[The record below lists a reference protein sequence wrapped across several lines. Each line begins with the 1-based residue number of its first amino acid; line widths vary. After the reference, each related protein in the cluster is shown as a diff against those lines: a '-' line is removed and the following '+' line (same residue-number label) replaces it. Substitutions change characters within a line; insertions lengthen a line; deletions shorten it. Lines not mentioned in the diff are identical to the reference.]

1 MAAPGVNPLV
11 IDQLR
16 SDPYFVVD
24 FVVDNNPEGVMANLS
39 SLGLLQGTPQE
50 LTRTEIK
57 QEVREIYD
65 PSTLTE
71 VLSVAYDNEAD
82 NYTAGYDKVLGS
94 GDDPG
99 NYNNQQKAAGVGLM
113 IFQGIAQIGQSVAD
127 VVASRNQR
135 LSAEEMTQQTQI
147 MADTQLQ
154 LQQMQNQFEESQRV
168 FGIPRS
174 AFIVVVV
181 SFAVII
187 GLALLRK

>member
-65 PSTLTE
+65 PVTLTE

-82 NYTAGYDKVLGS
+82 NYTAGYNAVLGS

-113 IFQGIAQIGQSVAD
+113 IFQGIAQIGQSVAN
-127 VVASRNQR
+127 VVASQNER
-135 LSAEEMTQQTQI
+135 LSAEQMTQQAQI
-147 MADTQLQ
+147 NADLQ
-154 LQQMQNQFEESQRV
+154 LELQQRQNEFEESQRV

-181 SFAVII
+181 SFAVVI

>member
-113 IFQGIAQIGQSVAD
+113 IFQGIAQIGQSVAS
-127 VVASRNQR
+127 VVASRNER
-135 LSAEEMTQQTQI
+135 LSAEEMTQQAQI
-147 MADTQLQ
+147 NADLQLQ
-154 LQQMQNQFEESQRV
+154 LQQRQNEFEESQRV

>member
-11 IDQLR
+11 LDQLR

-65 PSTLTE
+65 PVTLTE

-113 IFQGIAQIGQSVAD
+113 IFQGIAQIGQSVAN
-127 VVASRNQR
+127 VVASQNER
-135 LSAEEMTQQTQI
+135 LSAEQMTQQAQI
-147 MADTQLQ
+147 NADLQLQ
-154 LQQMQNQFEESQRV
+154 LQQRQNEFEESQRRTQNV
-168 FGIPRS
+168 NREDQLP
-174 AFIVVVV
+174 
-181 SFAVII
+181 
-187 GLALLRK
+187 LLPLNDRLLIWDFQ